1 VLALPGAVLAD
12 RPPLELAHA
21 DVVQEL
27 FLDQRYLTALECD
40 LRRLERAAET
50 RMEAGVER

>member
-12 RPPLELAHA
+12 RPALELADA

-40 LRRLERAAET
+40 LRRLECAAET